1 MRKKLITLPLLFIV
15 LFIAACGDSDRIIQ
29 GLMDIS
35 GAPLEYDDSKATK
48 HLNVASV
55 CMSCSRDKQ
64 ENLQKM
70 TGILRRIKT
79 EKPATRLVVFG
90 ETILGW
96 YYDPVNPVAYQKN
109 IAETIPGPATDK
121 IGALADSLN
130 MYIAFGLTERSDE
143 GENFYNSLVLLN
155 PKGEIEAVHSK
166 VSLINWDEKSGFTP
180 GKQKTVVTIDGIKTG
195 MIICSD
201 IQSVKLVRELV
212 GDNIKIIIHALASDA
227 LEFRIDAVARQFN
240 AWAIIANR
248 CGDEEENSY
257 SGNCY
262 IADPAG
268 TIRVGGQGI
277 ERVEYY
283 RIGVY
288 E

>member
-1 MRKKLITLPLLFIV
+1 
-15 LFIAACGDSDRIIQ
+15 
-29 GLMDIS
+29 MDIS
-35 GAPLEYDDSKATK
+35 GAPLKYDDSKATK

-79 EKPATRLVVFG
+79 EKPATRLVVVG

-96 YYDPVNPVAYQKN
+96 YYDPGNPVAYQKN
-109 IAETIPGPATDK
+109 IAETIPGSATQV

-130 MYIAFGLTERSDE
+130 MYVAFGMTERVN
-143 GENFYNSLVLLN
+143 ENENIYNSLVLLN
-155 PKGEIEAVHSK
+155 PNGNIEAVHRK
-166 VSLINWDEKSGFTP
+166 VNLVNWDEKSGFTA
-180 GKQKTVVTIDGIKTG
+180 GNHKTVVTIDGIKTG
-195 MIICSD
+195 MIVCAD
-201 IQSVKLVRELV
+201 VQSLKLTEELV
-212 GDNIKIIIHALASDA
+212 KDNIKILIHALASNA

-240 AWAIIANR
+240 AWAIFANR
-248 CGDEEENSY
+248 CGDEKENVY

-262 IADPAG
+262 ISDPAG
-268 TIRVGGQGI
+268 TIRIGGQGD
-277 ERVEYY
+277 ERYEYY